1 MGLPKWARHLA
12 VLVPGWC
19 GGYAMPRT
27 PVAMLKPAPD
37 DNDPSW
43 RPSVEAPTESPR
55 CVLHPVSTSTS
66 PRARSLARRASNRAL
81 RRPGGAALLSSFYV
95 PPECPPHSRA
105 HVALEEIRPPRIARS
120 KVRGG
125 ARQGLMGSTAPPRI
139 VAFRSRSSNALLHPT
154 ARVPLSCTSL
164 SANGYLRL
172 GAPPPHRFLPCSP
185 PLSAMAPDP
194 RLVPGASVHALD
206 KHVKSFAE
214 RACLYGSV
222 ADSKHIPGRVLSTQR
237 KPGAVTTTEA
247 QKKVHHKSDHRSN
260 TSEYHRDANT
270 RNTHGTRRMK
280 GGPPPREGG
289 DSIRGARA
297 RTRKQTT

>member
-1 MGLPKWARHLA
+1 
-12 VLVPGWC
+12 
-19 GGYAMPRT
+19 
-27 PVAMLKPAPD
+27 
-37 DNDPSW
+37 
-43 RPSVEAPTESPR
+43 
-55 CVLHPVSTSTS
+55 
-66 PRARSLARRASNRAL
+66 
-81 RRPGGAALLSSFYV
+81 
-95 PPECPPHSRA
+95 
-105 HVALEEIRPPRIARS
+105 
-120 KVRGG
+120 
-125 ARQGLMGSTAPPRI
+125 
-139 VAFRSRSSNALLHPT
+139 
-154 ARVPLSCTSL
+154 
-164 SANGYLRL
+164 
-172 GAPPPHRFLPCSP
+172 
-185 PLSAMAPDP
+185 MAPDP

-214 RACLYGSV
+214 CACLYGSV

-280 GGPPPREGG
+280 GEPPPREGG